1 MDEQIATITTPA
13 LRARCK
19 KHGRS
24 KRKWGTWHEAKT
36 DSRIFHEHKHTEKM
50 NKKSQNEIVC
60 TTKRKIVEVFRLS
73 NISSSA
79 HEFDLHE
86 SSERFQQK
94 RIRGTIK
101 F

>member
-1 MDEQIATITTPA
+1 
-13 LRARCK
+13 
-19 KHGRS
+19 
-24 KRKWGTWHEAKT
+24 
-36 DSRIFHEHKHTEKM
+36 M

-60 TTKRKIVEVFRLS
+60 TTKRKIVEVFRLA

-86 SSERFQQK
+86 SSEKFQQK
-94 RIRGTIK
+94 RIQDTMK